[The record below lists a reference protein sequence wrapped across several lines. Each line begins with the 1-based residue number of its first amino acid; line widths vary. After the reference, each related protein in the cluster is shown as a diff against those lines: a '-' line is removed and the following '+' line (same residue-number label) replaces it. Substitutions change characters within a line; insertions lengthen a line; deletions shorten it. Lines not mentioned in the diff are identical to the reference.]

1 MMDLKDKYLDRIA
14 DALEE
19 QMGVSPKLIGGNVLK
34 PNIYRIADALDPEP
48 TPLQDGTLK
57 NPLARIAEVIESGEF
72 GGGGTKEDIVTV
84 GDLPPDNSIGKD
96 YSFYTYNNK
105 LYVKTN
111 GFWKYIGL
119 YNQGTL
125 PYIPEIGMRR
135 YFVSDKT
142 GDTFRVSSKYWINNN
157 QDGNVLLVFPAYTC
171 DISDILDMTKDSNI
185 SNDCRIMAMSKNVQ
199 IVDQTIASSATSRIN
214 IKPADVY
221 DNNILLGTF
230 NCFTFDLVLTPSNNG
245 RITAELIEDGT
256 SSRQKYEYTDYS
268 KDSTTRY
275 AIYNNEKYIV
285 RLVDDTVIQAFYQFV
300 LN

>member
-1 MMDLKDKYLDRIA
+1 MDLKDKYLDRIA

-119 YNQGTL
+119 YNQEML
-125 PYIPEIGMRR
+125 PYIPEKGMRR

-142 GDTFRVSSKYWINNN
+142 GDKFNASGYSFNNN
-157 QDGNVLLVFPAYTC
+157 QDGNVLLLFPAYTC
-171 DISDILDMTKDSNI
+171 TISDILDMTKDTNI
-185 SNDCRIMAMSKNVQ
+185 SGNCCIMAMSKNVQ
-199 IVDQTIASSATSRIN
+199 TVGKKASTIYSQWPNYVI

-230 NCFTFDLVLTPSNNG
+230 NCFMFNSTINPSSG
-245 RITAELIEDGT
+245 KITAELIEDGT
-256 SSRQKYEYTDYS
+256 SSRQTYEYTDYS
-268 KDSTTRY
+268 KNRTTRY
-275 AIYNNEKYIV
+275 DTYNNEKYIV
-285 RLVDDTVIQAFYQFV
+285 RLVDDTVVQAFYQFV